1 VELGFFLLLGQLLR
15 HRHGSGS
22 RALLRTS
29 RSCARIPSNH
39 SRSVCIV
46 LAYFNSLHATL
57 FFPAEVKYIIFLQFE
72 GDLVFRCGSSWFRS
86 HRATCLPRL
95 CSVGTRSRRSLDS
108 SELQLRLFSHVSK
121 PVATFDNDLFCFHCF
136 W

>member
-1 VELGFFLLLGQLLR
+1 MELGFFLLLGQLLR

-39 SRSVCIV
+39 SRSICIV
-46 LAYFNSLHATL
+46 LAYFNSLHAKKKI
-57 FFPAEVKYIIFLQFE
+57 PAEVKYKFFLQFE
-72 GDLVFRCGSSWFRS
+72 RDLVFLCGSSWFRS
-86 HRATCLPRL
+86 HRTTCLPRL

-121 PVATFDNDLFCFHCF
+121 PVATFDNDLFCFYCF